1 MRNDEQ
7 LDDYSLLKNKLQKFI
22 SSYYQQRWIKGSLQ
36 LLLAFICIYLITTT
50 LEYNLYLSP
59 AIRKFIFFFLLFSF
73 FTLLYFW
80 ILQPL
85 IQYYQHRSRLND
97 KQAAQIIG
105 HHFPEV
111 KDKLLNVLYLGEMNE
126 RNTSQELIQA
136 SIRQKSQSLL
146 WVKFNDAIDWA
157 RNRKLAKY
165 LLFPILLCLALFI
178 FIPSLLRDSTH
189 RLIHYDQVFAPK
201 APYDFVLLNKNL
213 SVPQFESI
221 DLKAKLE
228 GKTLPEDLNLFYQG
242 VKYPMLK
249 NENGVYEFTLKNV
262 EASSKF
268 RLESTGFLSD
278 EYSIDIVP
286 RPIIS
291 SFDIDVIPP
300 SYTGIKPFTLKS
312 TGDIQA
318 PEGSTAI
325 WKFKTEHIDQI
336 KLKLGEKWLN
346 AEKYSNGFGIK
357 ASLMQSGNY
366 TVLTQNNQSSIADS
380 QKYNLALTADAHPMI
395 SVNEF
400 NDSIN
405 EIKYY
410 AGDVSDDYGIS
421 NLYFIINYNGR
432 NEKFRVQIPAGKNSS
447 FHFSTH
453 KLFDKYPKGSE
464 LNYYFEVLDNDG
476 VHGPKASRSSSY
488 SMKKLS
494 EKELKKVVDNNAT
507 QIRNEISKSLQDAKQ
522 FQKDLE
528 QVKKKMLEKDKLD
541 FNDKKMIEDLLKKQ
555 EELQKKLE
563 NSKDDIKRNFDK
575 KNELNKQEHSL
586 LDQQKQLEEII
597 EQMKNPELKDLLQK
611 INELLEKQ
619 DKKELLQNIN
629 QMDNKSEKMEKNFD
643 RLLQLY
649 KNLDYKQKLNDM
661 IDKLD
666 AMSKEQEKLALE
678 SEQQKDTK
686 EKQKGLNE
694 EMKEAQ
700 KKMEELSKL
709 NNEVNKTDKKEMEE
723 VKKDLDE
730 AASDQENAEKEMNE
744 GSPKSGSDK
753 QKKAAE
759 KIKEAKEKL
768 DKLKKKQKKKQNA
781 EDEKM
786 MRRLLENVIFLSFE
800 QEKILEKTKMT
811 SVQSPNYIKLM
822 QAEQKLKEDFKL
834 VEDTLY
840 KIASRQAK
848 IRKFIFEE
856 VDKVTNNTESAIK
869 QLVNR
874 RSDLAI
880 SHEQFAM
887 AAYNKLGLM
896 LSESLK
902 QMQEEEEDEDSSGSD
917 QQCDNPKPGKKK
929 KKPSMSLEKLGEMQ
943 QQLNE
948 QMEKLQQQM
957 KDKGKDG
964 KEGKD
969 GKNPAGQKPGESGQ
983 GGQQGQTPSQKE
995 ANGKEAAEFAKIA
1008 AQQQAIRNLLKK
1020 MEEQA
1025 NQPDKSG
1032 KKPFGNELKDAM
1044 EKMNQ
1049 TEKDL
1054 VNRRFYDEMMK
1065 RQREI
1070 QIKLLESA
1078 KAEREQDEE
1087 TRRESERAK
1096 NIKPDMPLELKQ
1108 YLENKKQNETQ
1119 IHRSAVGL
1127 TPYFK
1132 SLSEKYFQ
1140 LIK

>member
-1 MRNDEQ
+1 MRDEHQ
-7 LDDYSLLKNKLQKFI
+7 LDDYTLLKNKLQKFI
-22 SSYYQQRWIKGSLQ
+22 ASYYQQRWIKGSLK
-36 LLLAFICIYLITTT
+36 LLLVFICLYLITTT

-59 AIRKFIFFFLLFSF
+59 TIRKFLFFFFLLGFLA
-73 FTLLYFW
+73 LLYLW
-80 ILQPL
+80 IMRPV
-85 IQYYQHRSRLND
+85 IQYFQHRSRLDD

-111 KDKLLNVLYLGEMNE
+111 KDKLLNVLYLGEMND
-126 RNTSQELIQA
+126 TFASQELIQA

-146 WVKFNDAIDWA
+146 WVRFNDAIDWA

-165 LLFPILLCLALFI
+165 LIFPVVICLLLLI
-178 FIPSLLRDSTH
+178 FIPKLFTDSTH
-189 RLIHYDQVFAPK
+189 RLLHYNQVFAPK
-201 APYDFVLLNKNL
+201 APFDFILLNKNL
-213 SVPQFESI
+213 TVPQFES
-221 DLKAKLE
+221 LSLQAKLE
-228 GKTLPEDLNLFYQG
+228 GKVLPEELNLFYQG
-242 VKYPMLK
+242 VKYPMAK
-249 NENGVYEFTLKNV
+249 NENDIFDFTLKNI

-268 RLESTGFLSD
+268 RLESAGFISE

-291 SFDIDVIPP
+291 SFEVNVIPP
-300 SYTGIKPFTLKS
+300 SYTGIKPFNLKN

-336 KLKLGEKWLN
+336 RLKFRDKWLN
-346 AEKYSNGFGIK
+346 AEKYSNGYGIK
-357 ASLMQSGNY
+357 ASLLHSGNY
-366 TVLTQNNQSSIADS
+366 TVLTQNNNSSIIDS
-380 QKYNLALTADAHPMI
+380 QQYNLSLTTDAYPTI
-395 SVNEF
+395 SINEF

-410 AGDVSDDYGIS
+410 AGDVADDYGIS
-421 NLYFIINYNGR
+421 NLYFVISYNGKT
-432 NEKFRVQIPAGKNSS
+432 EKYRISIPAGRNSS
-447 FHFSTH
+447 FHFSTQ
-453 KLFDKYPKGSE
+453 KLFDKYPRGADI
-464 LNYYFEVLDNDG
+464 NYYFEVYDNDG
-476 VHGPKASRSSSY
+476 VHGPKSSRSSTFSI
-488 SMKKLS
+488 KKLS
-494 EKELKKVVDNNAT
+494 EKELEKVVDNNAT
-507 QIRNEISKSLQDAKQ
+507 QIRNDISKSLQDAKQ

-541 FNDKKMIEDLLKKQ
+541 FNDKKLIEDLLKKQ
-555 EELQKKLE
+555 EDLQNKLE

-575 KNELNKQEHSL
+575 KNEINKQEQSL

-611 INELLEKQ
+611 LNELLEKQ

-666 AMSKEQEKLALE
+666 VMSKEQEKLALE
-678 SEQQKDTK
+678 TEQEKDTK

-694 EMKEAQ
+694 EMKETQ
-700 KKMEELSKL
+700 KKMEELNKL

-730 AASDQENAEKEMNE
+730 AASEQEAAEKNMQN
-744 GSPKSGSDK
+744 GNPKSGSEK

-759 KIKEAKEKL
+759 EIKQAKEKL
-768 DKLKKKQKKKQNA
+768 EKLKKKQKKKQKA
-781 EDEKM
+781 EDGKM
-786 MRRLLENVIFLSFE
+786 MRRLLENVIYLSFE
-800 QEKILEKTKMT
+800 QEKILDKTKT
-811 SVQSPNYIKLM
+811 TPKESPSYLKLIQS
-822 QAEQKLKEDFKL
+822 QQKLKEDFKL

-840 KIASRQAK
+840 KIASRQVK

-856 VDKVTNNTESAIK
+856 ADKITNNTDLSIK
-869 QLVNR
+869 RLVDR

-880 SHEQFAM
+880 SNEQFAM
-887 AAYNKLGLM
+887 SAYNQLGLM

-902 QMQEEEEDEDSSGSD
+902 KMQEEDEDENSPGSD
-917 QQCDNPKPGKKK
+917 QQCDNPKSGKK
-929 KKPSMSLEKLGEMQ
+929 KKPSISLEKLGEMQ

-964 KEGKD
+964 KS
-969 GKNPAGQKPGESGQ
+969 PSGQKPNENGQ
-983 GGQQGQTPSQKE
+983 NGAQGQTSNQKQQD
-995 ANGKEAAEFAKIA
+995 AKEAAEFAKIA

-1044 EKMNQ
+1044 DKMNQ

-1054 VNRRFYDEMMK
+1054 VNKRFYDEMMK

-1096 NIKPDMPLELKQ
+1096 NIRPEMPLELKQ
-1108 YLENKKQNETQ
+1108 YLEKKKQNETQ
-1119 IHRSAVGL
+1119 IHRTPVGL

-1132 SLSEKYFQ
+1132 TLSEKYYQ

>member
-1 MRNDEQ
+1 MRDEKQ
-7 LDDYSLLKNKLQKFI
+7 LDDYSLLKTKLQKFI
-22 SSYYQQRWIKGSLQ
+22 SSYYQHRWIKGSLQ
-36 LLLAFICIYLITTT
+36 LLLVFVSLYLITTT

-59 AIRKFIFFFLLFSF
+59 AIRKFIFFFLLFGF
-73 FTLLYFW
+73 FTLFYFW

-165 LLFPILLCLALFI
+165 LLFPIVVSLALLI
-178 FIPSLLRDSTH
+178 FIPSLFRDSTH
-189 RLIHYDQVFAPK
+189 RLINYNQVFAPK
-201 APYDFVLLNKNL
+201 APFDFILLNKNL
-213 SVPQFESI
+213 TLPQFESI
-221 DLKAKLE
+221 NIKAKLE
-228 GKTLPEDLNLFYQG
+228 GKTLPDELNLFYQG
-242 VKYPMLK
+242 VKYPMSK
-249 NENGVYEFTLKNV
+249 NEEGTYEFTLKNV
-262 EASSKF
+262 EESSKF

-278 EYSIDIVP
+278 EYGVDIVP

-291 SFDIDVIPP
+291 SFDIDIIPP
-300 SYTGIKPFTLKS
+300 SYTGIKPFALKS

-336 KLKLGEKWLN
+336 KLKIGDKWLN
-346 AEKYSNGFGIK
+346 AEKYSNGFGLK
-357 ASLMQSGNY
+357 ASLRQSGHY
-366 TVLTQNNQSSIADS
+366 TVTTQNISSSIVDS
-380 QKYNLALTADAHPMI
+380 QKYNLSLTIDAHPMI

-410 AGDVSDDYGIS
+410 AGDIADDYGIS
-421 NLYFIINYNGR
+421 NLFFIINYNGR
-432 NEKFRVQIPAGKNSS
+432 NEKYRVQIPAGKNSS

-453 KLFDKYPKGSE
+453 KLFDKYPKGAE
-464 LNYYFEVLDNDG
+464 LNYYFEVFDNDG
-476 VHGPKASRSSSY
+476 VHGPKTSRSASY

-494 EKELKKVVDNNAT
+494 EKELEKVVDNNAA

-541 FNDKKMIEDLLKKQ
+541 FNDKKMIEDLMKKQ

-575 KNELNKQEHSL
+575 KNELNKQEQSL

-629 QMDNKSEKMEKNFD
+629 QIDNKSEKMEKNFD

-666 AMSKEQEKLALE
+666 AMGKEQEKLALE
-678 SEQQKDTK
+678 SDQQKDTK
-686 EKQKGLNE
+686 EKQKGLND

-730 AASDQENAEKEMNE
+730 AASDQENAEKEMQD

-753 QKKAAE
+753 QKNAAE
-759 KIKEAKEKL
+759 KIKKAKEKL
-768 DKLKKKQKKKQNA
+768 DKLKKKQKKKQNT
-781 EDEKM
+781 EDAKM

-800 QEKILEKTKMT
+800 QEKILEKTKT
-811 SVQSPNYIKLM
+811 TPIQSPSYIKLM
-822 QAEQKLKEDFKL
+822 QAQQKLKEDFKL

-840 KIASRQAK
+840 KIASRQVK

-856 VDKVTNNTESAIK
+856 VDKVTNNTEAAIK
-869 QLVNR
+869 RLVDR

-896 LSESLK
+896 ISESLK
-902 QMQEEEEDEDSSGSD
+902 QMQEEEEEEDSPGSD
-917 QQCDNPKPGKKK
+917 QQCDNPGKKKK

-957 KDKGKDG
+957 KDKGQKPG

-969 GKNPAGQKPGESGQ
+969 GKTPSGQKPGENGQ
-983 GGQQGQTPSQKE
+983 DGQQGQTPSQKQQD
-995 ANGKEAAEFAKIA
+995 AKEAAEFAKIA

-1119 IHRSAVGL
+1119 IHRSPVGL

>member
-1 MRNDEQ
+1 MHDDKQ

-22 SSYYQQRWIKGSLQ
+22 SSYYKQKWLKGALQ
-36 LLLAFICIYLITTT
+36 LFLVFLTLYLITTT
-50 LEYNLYLSP
+50 LEYNLYLAPSF
-59 AIRKFIFFFLLFSF
+59 RKFLFFFFLIGF
-73 FTLLYFW
+73 FTLFYVW
-80 ILQPL
+80 IFKPL
-85 IQYYQHRSRLND
+85 IQYYQHRNRLND

-105 HHFPEV
+105 QHFPEV
-111 KDKLLNVLYLGEMNE
+111 KDKLLNVLFLGEMNE
-126 RNTSQELIQA
+126 RNNSQELIQA
-136 SIRQKSQSLL
+136 SIIQKSQSLL

-157 RNRKLAKY
+157 KNRKLAKY
-165 LLFPILLCLALFI
+165 LLFPIVICLALLI
-178 FIPSLLRDSTH
+178 FMPSLFRESTH
-189 RLIHYDQVFAPK
+189 RLIHYNQVFAPK
-201 APYDFVLLNKNL
+201 APFNFILLNKNMTI
-213 SVPQFESI
+213 PQFESI
-221 DLKAKLE
+221 NLKAKLE
-228 GKTLPEDLNLFYQG
+228 GKSLPEELNVFYLG
-242 VKYPMLK
+242 VKYPMALD
-249 NENGVYEFTLKNV
+249 ENGIYTFTLKNV
-262 EASSKF
+262 EKSSQF
-268 RLESTGFLSD
+268 RLESTGFMSD
-278 EYSIDIVP
+278 EFSIDIVP
-286 RPIIS
+286 RPIIT
-291 SFDIDVIPP
+291 SFDIDIMPP
-300 SYTGIKPFTLKS
+300 SYTGINSFTLKN

-318 PEGSTAI
+318 PEGSTAV
-325 WKFKTEHIDQI
+325 WKFKTENIDQI
-336 KLKLGEKWLN
+336 KLKLGDKLLN
-346 AEKYSNGFGIK
+346 AEKYSNGFGLK
-357 ASLMQSGNY
+357 AILMTNGNY
-366 TVLTQNNQSSIADS
+366 TVFTQNNISSVLDS
-380 QKYNLALTADAHPMI
+380 QGYNISLTTDAHPII
-395 SVNEF
+395 SLNEF

-405 EIKYY
+405 EVKYY

-421 NLYFIINYNGR
+421 NLYFIINYNGKF
-432 NEKFRVQIPAGKNSS
+432 EKYRVNIPAGKNLS

-453 KLFDKYPKGSE
+453 KLFDKYPKGAE
-464 LNYYFEVLDNDG
+464 LNYYFEVFDNDR
-476 VHGPKASRSSSY
+476 VHGPKSSRSTSFSL
-488 SMKKLS
+488 KKLS
-494 EKELKKVVDNNAT
+494 DKELEKVVDNNAT

-528 QVKKKMLEKDKLD
+528 QVKRKMLEKDRMD
-541 FNDKKMIEDLLKKQ
+541 FNDKKLIEDLMKKQ

-575 KNELNKQEHSL
+575 KNEINKQEQSL
-586 LDQQKQLEEII
+586 LDQQQQLEEII

-661 IDKLD
+661 IEKLD
-666 AMSKEQEKLALE
+666 VMSKEQEKLALE
-678 SEQQKDTK
+678 SEQQKDTR
-686 EKQKGLNE
+686 EKQKELTE
-694 EMKEAQ
+694 EMKDAQ
-700 KKMEELSKL
+700 KKMEDLSKL

-730 AASDQENAEKEMNE
+730 ASSEQEGAESEMKN
-744 GSPKSGSDK
+744 GSSKSGGNK
-753 QKKAAE
+753 QKRAAD
-759 KIKEAKEKL
+759 KMKEAKEKL
-768 DKLKKKQKKKQNA
+768 EKLKKNQKKKQNA
-781 EDEKM
+781 EDAKM
-786 MRRLLENVIFLSFE
+786 MRRLLENVIYLSFE
-800 QEKILEKTKMT
+800 QEKILDNTKKTPI
-811 SVQSPNYIKLM
+811 QSPSYLKIM
-822 QAEQKLKEDFKL
+822 QAQQKLKEDFKL

-840 KIASRQAK
+840 KIASRQTK

-856 VDKVTNNTESAIK
+856 VDKVTNNSDAAIK
-869 QLVNR
+869 RLVDR

-880 SHEQFAM
+880 SNEQFAM
-887 AAYNKLGLM
+887 DAYNKLGLM

-902 QMQEEEEDEDSSGSD
+902 NMQEEEEDEDSPGSD
-917 QQCDNPKPGKKK
+917 QQCDNPKSGKSKKK
-929 KKPSMSLEKLGEMQ
+929 GGMSLEKLGEMQ

-957 KDKGKDG
+957 KDKGESN
-964 KEGKD
+964 KEGKT
-969 GKNPAGQKPGESGQ
+969 PSGQKPSENGQ
-983 GGQQGQTPSQKE
+983 GEQQGQTTNQKQQNAKE
-995 ANGKEAAEFAKIA
+995 ASEFAKIA

-1032 KKPFGNELKDAM
+1032 KKPFGNELRDAM

-1108 YLENKKQNETQ
+1108 YLEEKKENETQ
-1119 IHRSAVGL
+1119 IHRPPVGL